1 LLAGVFIKKI
11 RNIEYDKILDTNL
24 LEGGIIVEKKKKN
37 IGFNI
42 IKNDPTDGHGGY
54 GVGALTLD
62 NISPVFVDIEG
73 EDVFVDIGAMHARS
87 VVEKGIKFLPNK
99 EDVPNGKPFWLV
111 WVTIDHKKEGP
122 YYAGVTAC
130 EMTVDR
136 EIRRGYK
143 SLPEHVNKMDKSL
156 KRKIM
161 VDFMDDRSKEL
172 LTSFL
177 QKHDAGMWERASDEL
192 KSDLKVG

>member
-1 LLAGVFIKKI
+1 M
-11 RNIEYDKILDTNL
+11 TQS
-24 LEGGIIVEKKKKN
+24 KKKS

-42 IKNDPTDGHGGY
+42 IKDDSTDGHGGY
-54 GVGALTLD
+54 GVGALSLE
-62 NISPVFVDIEG
+62 NISPVFVCPSDE
-73 EDVFVDIGAMHARS
+73 EVFVDIGAMHARS

-99 EDVPNGKPFWLV
+99 DEVPNGKLYWLV
-111 WVTIDHKKEGP
+111 WVTIDRKQEGP

-156 KRKIM
+156 KRRIM
-161 VDFMDDRSKEL
+161 VEEMDNKSKDL
-172 LTSFL
+172 LREF
-177 QKHDAGMWERASDEL
+177 L
-192 KSDLKVG
+192 KSHNEEVWTLSNDDLKEALQTS

>member
-1 LLAGVFIKKI
+1 M
-11 RNIEYDKILDTNL
+11 E
-24 LEGGIIVEKKKKN
+24 EQKKKK

-42 IKNDPTDGHGGY
+42 IKNDSTDGHGGF
-54 GVGALTLD
+54 GVGALSLN
-62 NISPVFVDIEG
+62 NISPVFVDPEEG
-73 EDVFVDIGAMHARS
+73 EAFVDTGAMHARS

-99 EDVPNGKPFWLV
+99 EDVPNGKLYWLV
-111 WVTIDHKKEGP
+111 WVTIDRKEAGS

-156 KRKIM
+156 KRHIM
-161 VDFMDDRSKEL
+161 VDFMDDKSKQL
-172 LTSFL
+172 LRDFL
-177 QKHDAGMWERASDEL
+177 KNHNEEMWNLSEEKL
-192 KSDLKVG
+192 KEDLSLINGQ